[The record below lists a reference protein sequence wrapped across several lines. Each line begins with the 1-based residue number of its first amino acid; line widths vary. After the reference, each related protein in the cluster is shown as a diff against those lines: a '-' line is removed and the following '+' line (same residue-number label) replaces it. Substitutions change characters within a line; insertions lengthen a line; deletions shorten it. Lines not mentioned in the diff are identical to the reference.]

1 MASRRNYNRYQYET
15 SPRKLKPEYNPIKK
29 EPYKNKRSTAKK
41 EKPKQVE
48 EAKSIKLKAI
58 VYLIIGF
65 SVLLAI
71 SYRNT
76 KIDENFAKLQEL
88 KADLALVQKE
98 NEQLQ
103 IEIENNLN
111 LSNIEQSAKEKLGMQ
126 KLDNN
131 QKVYVSLPKKDY
143 VETAS
148 EKVIIEEEEN
158 IFQRI
163 LKMFKN
169 IF

>member
-1 MASRRNYNRYQYET
+1 MAERRNYNRYQYET
-15 SPRKLKPEYNPIKK
+15 SPRKLKPEYKPIKK

-41 EKPKQVE
+41 VQPKQE

-76 KIDENFAKLQEL
+76 KIDESFAKIQEL
-88 KADLALVQKE
+88 KSDLALVQKE
-98 NEQLQ
+98 NAQLQ

-111 LSNIEQSAKEKLGMQ
+111 LNNVEQSAKEKLGMQ

-131 QKVYVSLPKKDY
+131 QKIYVSLPKKDY

-148 EKVIIEEEEN
+148 EKVVIEEEEN

-163 LKMFKN
+163 LNMIKN